1 MKYLMFVCLVSFAVV
16 SLSACS
22 DSGSSTATPTAASG
36 TAMQPD
42 TKDMKK

>member
-1 MKYLMFVCLVSFAVV
+1 MKYLLFVCLVSFAVV
-16 SLSACS
+16 TLSACS
-22 DSGSSTATPTAASG
+22 DSGSTTASTNSSS

>member
-16 SLSACS
+16 TLAACS
-22 DSGSSTATPTAASG
+22 DTTSSAPTTSSS
-36 TAMQPD
+36 AMAPD